1 MNINIIIMSGGLGK
15 RMESKLPKVLH
26 KVKEIPMVVRVIKES
41 MKLNPKNLLLVVG
54 KYKNIIKKTLKEYN
68 VLEKIT
74 FIIQEEPL
82 GTGHAIQCCKDFL
95 FINCDKDDK
104 VLVLSGD
111 TPMITHKLMKDML
124 FFENVKMMYT
134 KRENPEGYGRVQ
146 ILKGEFMKIV
156 EHKDCNE
163 KELKNQQVNCGIYS
177 FRNELLSKYLSY
189 IKNDNAQKEYY
200 LTDLMEILKNYGH
213 YNIELYYLEKEYQKQ
228 LIGVNTKEQLN
239 KLNKSF

>member
-1 MNINIIIMSGGLGK
+1 MSGGLGK
-15 RMESKLPKVLH
+15 RMKSELPKVLH
-26 KVKEIPMVVRVIKES
+26 KVNKIPMVVRVIKEAI
-41 MKLNPKNLLLVVG
+41 KLNPKNILLVVG

-68 VLEKIT
+68 VLEEIT
-74 FIIQEEPL
+74 FIIQEKSL

-124 FFENVKMMYT
+124 FFKDVKMMYT
-134 KRENPEGYGRVQ
+134 KRENPKNYGRVQ
-146 ILKGEFMKIV
+146 ILNEEFIKIV
-156 EHKDCNE
+156 EDKDCNE
-163 KELKNQQVNCGIYS
+163 EELKNQQVNCGIYS

-200 LTDLMEILKNYGH
+200 LTDLMEILKKYGQ
-213 YNIELYYLEKEYQKQ
+213 YNIEMYYLEKEYQKQ
-228 LIGVNTKEQLN
+228 LVGVNTKEQLDE
-239 KLNKSF
+239 LNKSIM